1 MAKTRI
7 LQAKK
12 APPAPR
18 TSTPATPQK
27 APAAR
32 TSTPTTPQDSDK
44 SPPKKKKKNSPT
56 GLKYDIIYRYCNIL
70 RCVADCCKRG
80 TVAFTCEEIQ
90 QTAATASLPRL
101 QIEIRNGGKTDE
113 PQEDPRR
120 LICCSVFF
128 ICVTNHPDW
137 GKFKDMINC
146 P

>member
-1 MAKTRI
+1 MFKMNWLKLEYFRQRRHRRRRGQAH
-7 LQAKK
+7 LQ
-12 APPAPR
+12 PPKRHRWQGRAHQQHPG
-18 TSTPATPQK
+18 
-27 APAAR
+27 
-32 TSTPTTPQDSDK
+32 TPTRAHPR
-44 SPPKKKKKNSPT
+44 KKRRIHQQVKNMISYT
-56 GLKYDIIYRYCNIL
+56 DIL

-128 ICVTNHPDW
+128 I
-137 GKFKDMINC
+137 
-146 P
+146 